1 MNPKRISNLIV
12 IVISV
17 MIAVSTVEA
26 RTPPKIGHRYPP
38 GIAIPDRVDTRL
50 GELKFFDG
58 FPDKPTVEKITG

>member
-26 RTPPKIGHRYPP
+26 QTAPKMATDIPP